1 MSWKAGWGLIETAPE
16 SAKFSLLASFWV
28 GRIDW
33 SPDVSGALV
42 SILRGSRLN
51 CHGSERWPG
60 FQGGFSQK

>member
-33 SPDVSGALV
+33 SPDVSGAL
-42 SILRGSRLN
+42 LWCLY
-51 CHGSERWPG
+51 CEDPG
-60 FQGGFSQK
+60 